1 MGLMDKFFDGLLTP
15 MLQTNR
21 GCPFHC
27 SFCTDGKDEVDLINN
42 FSLEVC
48 PGEVVCI
55 LGPSGCGKTTLLRL
69 IAGFED
75 PISGQKEVGENI
87 VFGNK

>member
-1 MGLMDKFFDGLLTP
+1 MGSSKILKIS
-15 MLQTNR
+15 NIS
-21 GCPFHC
+21 HC
-27 SFCTDGKDEVDLINN
+27 YKSGKSINN

-75 PISGQKEVGENI
+75 PISGQIEVGENI
-87 VFGNK
+87 VFFQC